1 MVMFTLISYRGLVAT
16 LLLEASPAEARSN
29 PFFLGACAELRKLN
43 DQWEKQMTQSHGE
56 RVPLEVNI
64 KAWSLTA
71 CRSKLLQLTLWAVAC
86 RAPLSMGF
94 SRQE

>member
-1 MVMFTLISYRGLVAT
+1 
-16 LLLEASPAEARSN
+16 
-29 PFFLGACAELRKLN
+29 
-43 DQWEKQMTQSHGE
+43 MTQSHGE